1 MNEFI
6 RTTLYHRSQDS
17 QRGVLLSVL
26 NSIAQHELRETL
38 ALYLLM
44 RAHGRQLGAA
54 THGANSSGTSVA
66 QYDASSRT
74 SVALA
79 MAAAAGGPTP
89 PPPALSAPEGEI
101 RGDAYLSSSSLLSG
115 MLGSRRRAPPG
126 LGCLPAATPDREHQV
141 SVARALADGCIS
153 LVEAGSLM
161 GHFFRSEFHCQ
172 PQVHTAEALERL
184 LRLGLIHHATLRTAT
199 ATATAPSKPDAAT
212 PRSPP
217 PDYATVPV
225 ADALAQLRVRWGT
238 MARAPAPTA
247 TTARN
252 ASALLNLT
260 KPVHGGHL
268 GDRASRSSFELGDH
282 EAPSPL
288 RAEER
293 LSLQDKWSTAHL
305 E

>member
-79 MAAAAGGPTP
+79 MAATAGGPTP

-126 LGCLPAATPDREHQV
+126 MGCLPAATPDREHQV
-141 SVARALADGCIS
+141 SVARAG
-153 LVEAGSLM
+153 GSVSPSPSMHVL
-161 GHFFRSEFHCQ
+161 
-172 PQVHTAEALERL
+172 T
-184 LRLGLIHHATLRTAT
+184 
-199 ATATAPSKPDAAT
+199 TAPS
-212 PRSPP
+212 PP
-217 PDYATVPV
+217 H
-225 ADALAQLRVRWGT
+225 R
-238 MARAPAPTA
+238 
-247 TTARN
+247 
-252 ASALLNLT
+252 
-260 KPVHGGHL
+260 
-268 GDRASRSSFELGDH
+268 
-282 EAPSPL
+282 
-288 RAEER
+288 
-293 LSLQDKWSTAHL
+293 
-305 E
+305 